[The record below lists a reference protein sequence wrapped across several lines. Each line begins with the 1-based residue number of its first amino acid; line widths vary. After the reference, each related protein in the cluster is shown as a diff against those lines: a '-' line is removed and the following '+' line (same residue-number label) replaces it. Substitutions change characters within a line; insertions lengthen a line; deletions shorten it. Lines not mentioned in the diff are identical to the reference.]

1 MRSQQEIRVHAAW
14 EEYRLFNT
22 RTEDKDGQWKSQKTA
37 HEKSIFF
44 EPVITKIGNR
54 QIKDIQSD
62 ELPQFWQKKG
72 WSDQTRLNRLERS
85 RDSFHRARRRSH
97 FED

>member
-1 MRSQQEIRVHAAW
+1 MEVTKDCSREIHLLQT
-14 EEYRLFNT
+14 YR
-22 RTEDKDGQWKSQKTA
+22 
-37 HEKSIFF
+37 
-44 EPVITKIGNR
+44 TKIGNR

-85 RDSFHRARRRSH
+85 RHSFMVQ
-97 FED
+97 EEEIPL